1 MKLTPRH
8 EPGISLHEQR
18 TVRFEEELQ
27 GNKLANVGDNSGA
40 VKVPHPH
47 LHSLPKASG
56 MCDLSHDEN
65 EKLYETISLHT
76 FSEEDEEKLGLKE
89 SLSSPLLTV
98 SQKEKVESPE
108 CREIMSPIYLSL
120 ETEQVQKSS

>member
-1 MKLTPRH
+1 M
-8 EPGISLHEQR
+8 
-18 TVRFEEELQ
+18 RFEEELQ

-76 FSEEDEEKLGLKE
+76 FSEREDKLG
-89 SLSSPLLTV
+89 
-98 SQKEKVESPE
+98 QKEILITQNALSP
-108 CREIMSPIYLSL
+108 SPPATNSWCPQQQDQRRHLYPHRHVLCL
-120 ETEQVQKSS
+120 HLRLAAV

>member
-98 SQKEKVESPE
+98 SQKEKMESPK
-108 CREIMSPIYLSL
+108 CREAMSPIYLSL
-120 ETEQVQKSS
+120 ETEQVHKSS